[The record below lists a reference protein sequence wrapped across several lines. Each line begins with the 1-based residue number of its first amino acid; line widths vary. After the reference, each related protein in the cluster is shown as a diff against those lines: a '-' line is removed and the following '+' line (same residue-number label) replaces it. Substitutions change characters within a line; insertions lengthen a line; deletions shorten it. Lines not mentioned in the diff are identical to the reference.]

1 MYRMIWFTL
10 GLLCLVGT
18 AIAQPLN
25 DIVDRTILEQKPPLD
40 YQPVTER
47 DILWEK
53 RVWRVL
59 DVREKINLPF
69 YHPTENLYDHLK
81 SAGLQNELTLYSPE
95 DDQFTTP
102 LTPADLQEIFY
113 RRDTLLIIDP
123 EFTYGED
130 VRVIDNDIFYE
141 DVKKYRIQEVWFFN
155 TITSTM
161 EVRILGIAPL
171 LSHYDENGNF
181 LYEAPMFWVHY
192 PSAREYL
199 ADLQVFN
206 EGNQSSRVTYE
217 DLFEN
222 RQFNSHIYKEA
233 NVRDYRLQDM
243 YTGVDL
249 LLEAQKVEQEI
260 QNYEHDLWSY

>member
-1 MYRMIWFTL
+1 MYRLIWFTL
-10 GLLCLVGT
+10 GMLCLMGT
-18 AIAQPLN
+18 AGAQPLN
-25 DIVDRTILEQKPPLD
+25 DIVHRTILEQKPPLD

-59 DVREKINLPF
+59 DVREKINLPL

-81 SAGLQNELTLYSPE
+81 EAGLQSELTLYNPE

-102 LTPADLQEIFY
+102 LSPEELQEIFFQ
-113 RRDTLLIIDP
+113 RDTVIIYDP
-123 EFTYGED
+123 DYLYGED
-130 VRVIDNDIFYE
+130 VRVVDNVIYYE

-192 PSAREYL
+192 PTARDYFAEL
-199 ADLQVFN
+199 KVFT
-206 EGNQSSRVTYE
+206 EDNQSSRLTYE

-222 RQFNSHIYKEA
+222 RQFNSHVYKEA

-243 YTGVDL
+243 YTGIDL

-260 QNYEHDLWSY
+260 HNYEHDLWSY